1 MNAEQEKLRK
11 KQVLDDVSEVL
22 STEAGRRVFGSIFH
36 AGRMSAGTLDVNS
49 PTMTAFQEG
58 MRAMANMLANTIRQ
72 IDPHL
77 VADCEVS
84 YDTFCGQFDAGG
96 GDDDGE

>member
-1 MNAEQEKLRK
+1 
-11 KQVLDDVSEVL
+11 
-22 STEAGRRVFGSIFH
+22 
-36 AGRMSAGTLDVNS
+36 
-49 PTMTAFQEG
+49 
-58 MRAMANMLANTIRQ
+58 MANMLANTIRQ

-84 YDTFCGQFDAGG
+84 YDAFCGQFDVGG